1 MRRFLT
7 RKIELL
13 VAVLAFL
20 PTTSCYYG
28 GMVVHPNGKIY
39 VQVQDGFMFGA
50 LRKLYE
56 CTPDGV
62 GNVTCIRMS
71 GRP

>member
-1 MRRFLT
+1 MKRLMMR
-7 RKIELL
+7 KAALL
-13 VAVLAFL
+13 GAVLAFV
-20 PTTSCYYG
+20 PTTACYYG
-28 GMVVHPNGKIY
+28 AMVVHPNGKIY
-39 VQVQDGFMFGA
+39 VQVQDPFMFGA

>member
-1 MRRFLT
+1 MRKLAILT
-7 RKIELL
+7 
-13 VAVLAFL
+13 AMLA
-20 PTTSCYYG
+20 TVSTVGCQYG
-28 GMVVHPNGKIY
+28 AMVVHPNGKIY
-39 VQVQDGFMFGA
+39 LQRQDCFMFGA

-62 GNVTCIRMS
+62 GNVTCISMA